1 MTSTNMSSMSE
12 IGIDQILN
20 MVRKRFFVIL
30 VVMLIAGIAA
40 TLFTFLFQK
49 DVYQARS
56 TIIVS
61 NTNTESGFGQLTVND
76 YNLNIKL
83 VNSYSVIC
91 KTNRVLEQVIAELGL
106 PMTTQALAGKITVSA
121 AKDTEII
128 HIMVRD
134 GDPRKAQAIANS
146 VTRVFQSEVKEI
158 MKMDNVQIIDEARLP
173 GTPVSPNRPRN
184 VMLGFAVGLMLGF
197 CLAFLIE
204 ILDRTVKSEEQITE
218 LLGIPVLGSVP
229 KIIED

>member
-1 MTSTNMSSMSE
+1 MASTTTTE

-20 MVRKRFFVIL
+20 MVRKRFLVIL
-30 VVMLIAGIAA
+30 AVMLVVGIAV
-40 TLFTFLFQK
+40 TIFTFLVQ
-49 DVYQARS
+49 DDIYRAQS

-61 NTNTESGFGQLTVND
+61 STNADPALGQLTVND
-76 YNLNIKL
+76 YNLNVKL

-91 KTNRVLEQVIAELGL
+91 KTNRVLEQVIVELGL
-106 PMTTQALAGKITVSA
+106 PMTTETLAEKITVSS

-128 HIMVRD
+128 HIAVE
-134 GDPRKAQAIANS
+134 DPDPAAAQRIANS
-146 VTRVFQSEVKEI
+146 VTRIFQSEVKVI

-173 GTPVSPNRPRN
+173 NSPVSPNRARN

-197 CLAFLIE
+197 GLAFMIE
-204 ILDRTVKSEEQITE
+204 ILDRSIKSEEQITE

-229 KIIED
+229 KIVEE